1 MRDSPAEV
9 VIPELDAAAS
19 SVGPISV
26 GAFSVDASVHA
37 FSLEGL
43 QGVCLELGGRVL
55 GRRVWRACAWRACL
69 EGVCL
74 EAVCLKAVRGGS
86 LRGLTLLRVA
96 CVAFHGRL
104 PSA

>member
-19 SVGPISV
+19 SVGASSVGPISV
-26 GAFSVDASVHA
+26 GAFSVGASVRA

-55 GRRVWRACAWRACL
+55 GGRERDL
-69 EGVCL
+69 EG
-74 EAVCLKAVRGGS
+74 GS
-86 LRGLTLLRVA
+86 SPCSRCSSSMSFWGV
-96 CVAFHGRL
+96 
-104 PSA
+104 P

>member
-19 SVGPISV
+19 SVGTSSVGPISV
-26 GAFSVDASVHA
+26 GAFSVGASVRA

-55 GRRVWRACAWRACL
+55 GRRVWRACACR
-69 EGVCL
+69 VCL
-74 EAVCLKAVRGGS
+74 ELGR
-86 LRGLTLLRVA
+86 RVLGR
-96 CVAFHGRL
+96 CVWRL
-104 PSA
+104 YMEGAYEA